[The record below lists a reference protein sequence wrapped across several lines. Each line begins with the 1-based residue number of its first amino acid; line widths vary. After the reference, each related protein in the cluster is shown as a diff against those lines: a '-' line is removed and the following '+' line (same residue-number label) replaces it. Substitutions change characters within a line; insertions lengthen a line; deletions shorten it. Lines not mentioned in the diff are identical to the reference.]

1 MKRSSSLTKL
11 TSLLTINSISNSN
24 YNTNNNSNSSN
35 RKAKRKKNKNNN
47 RKKRNNVNNVE
58 VDTSSLYW
66 TRSLRTV
73 IDASWS
79 REISQRPS
87 ALQFKAQLQVE
98 YTRLSLHSCST
109 PLHSTPLLY

>member
-1 MKRSSSLTKL
+1 MAIHDSTTSNNNNNNNDNDTSRSRKANRKTKKKHHKN
-11 TSLLTINSISNSN
+11 NSRKQRNSN
-24 YNTNNNSNSSN
+24 T
-35 RKAKRKKNKNNN
+35 
-47 RKKRNNVNNVE
+47 VE